1 MSDEIDAYR
10 RRLEAARRE
19 LAARAGGEP
28 APAAQPNGNGR
39 ADDDWDRG
47 HVLGHVAELLP
58 FWTAQVRTVVE
69 DGRTEIGR
77 GEIGWVQRR
86 EGIESGHRV
95 GPEELLRRID
105 AGIDGVLALLDGLR
119 PEDLDRRVTFHTAR
133 TGPRA
138 MDLRAAIDELL
149 VGHVEAHV
157 RQLQELG

>member
-10 RRLEAARRE
+10 RRLEAVRIE
-19 LAARAGGEP
+19 LAARAGGEA
-28 APAAQPNGNGR
+28 APAAQPNGNGGP
-39 ADDDWDRG
+39 DGDWDRG
-47 HVLGHVAELLP
+47 NVLGHVAELLP

-95 GPEELLRRID
+95 GPDELRRRID
-105 AGIDGVLALLDGLR
+105 AGIDGVVTLLDGLR
-119 PEDLDRRVTFHTAR
+119 TEDLDRRVTFHTPR
-133 TGPRA
+133 TGSRE
-138 MDLRAAIDELL
+138 MELRAAIDELL

-157 RQLQELG
+157 RQLRELG